1 MRRIIKFFSAL
12 WERTFVRRANQKG
25 RRLIAG
31 KPIRLPHQ
39 PHHSKT
45 YWLFV
50 LAGIVG
56 VSVVVWVI
64 YVNISRDSVPNPKMP
79 ESTTVEDEVQVS
91 PQKNEPV
98 SQENHLVEKPANDER
113 TKWYISFANPKGLS
127 SRPIIGIPN
136 GTKIQ
141 RIGTE
146 VEPLTY
152 EVDED
157 ELKGY
162 IPSSPKIPW
171 VKTGVLGQGNQE
183 TWHPLPAPL
192 YQNKAEAQKKP
203 VPL

>member
-1 MRRIIKFFSAL
+1 M
-12 WERTFVRRANQKG
+12 
-25 RRLIAG
+25 
-31 KPIRLPHQ
+31 
-39 PHHSKT
+39 T

-64 YVNISRDSVPNPKMP
+64 YVNISRDSVPNLNMA
-79 ESTTVEDEVQVS
+79 ESTTVKDEAQVS
-91 PQKNEPV
+91 AQKNEPV
-98 SQENHLVEKPANDER
+98 SQRNHLIDKPANNER

-127 SRPIIGIPN
+127 RQPIIGIPG

-141 RIGTE
+141 RLGTE

-157 ELKGY
+157 ELKRY
-162 IPSSPKIPW
+162 IPSSPKIPL
-171 VKTGVLGQGNQE
+171 VKTGVLGPGNQE

-192 YQNKAEAQKKP
+192 YQDKAEAQKQP